1 MHRRQGTLTEL
12 SANAR
17 QLLDMMPRIIIP
29 SSVPLHLSRSEA
41 SEVHWP
47 PDRRQFHPSFPY
59 CSGCN
64 FNYICILLLLTFYI
78 CIFVFIYFISLL
90 FYSFI
95 QIYFYL
101 FIQIYYSDAFYLNGS
116 FYAKMSSQYEVYLGF
131 NSVLL
136 SLFLNQTKF
145 LSKELF
151 LLYNTIVSILLFLFY
166 YTHMLYY
173 DEIVNIFVG

>member
-1 MHRRQGTLTEL
+1 MTLTEL
-12 SANAR
+12 SANPR

-47 PDRRQFHPSFPY
+47 PDPRQFHPSFPY

-95 QIYFYL
+95 QIYFYS
-101 FIQIYYSDAFYLNGS
+101 FIQIYFYSFIQIYIFKNIDCYFIYLYIYTFIVCN
-116 FYAKMSSQYEVYLGF
+116 FIQIYKY
-131 NSVLL
+131 
-136 SLFLNQTKF
+136 KF
-145 LSKELF
+145 LF
-151 LLYNTIVSILLFLFY
+151 CINIHFY
-166 YTHMLYY
+166 IYTF
-173 DEIVNIFVG
+173 IIFCFCLPAWWGHEEKNLKP